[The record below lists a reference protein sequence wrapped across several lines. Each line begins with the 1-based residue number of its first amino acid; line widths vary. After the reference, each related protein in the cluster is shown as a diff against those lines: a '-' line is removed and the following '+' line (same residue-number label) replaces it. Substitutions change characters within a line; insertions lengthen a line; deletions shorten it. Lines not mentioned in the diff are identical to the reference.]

1 LRVATFSSAC
11 RIRELALRRLD
22 EAGIRWCEV
31 FIGGGILAVGAAVS
45 ASLAVSALLIAPL
58 RPAASMSVHG

>member
-31 FIGGGILAVGAAVS
+31 FVGGGILAVGRRRRPCSVGAAHR
-45 ASLAVSALLIAPL
+45 AL